1 MMLRRI
7 RYWLGSAERARLL
20 REEMEIHLEMKVQE
34 LMEDGMTESD
44 ARGAARRQFGNFARK
59 QEESRETWIAGW
71 LGDLLQDTVYAVRLI
86 RKQPGFA
93 AVAVI
98 SAALGIGACSLIF
111 GLANFALF
119 RPLPVENPSRL
130 ESISGKSQR
139 EKRAGMSMAYPD
151 FNDLCQARSF
161 EDMTAYFSFLPATIS
176 SGGEP
181 QRYWGT
187 LATAN
192 YFDVVR
198 PSFALGRGFDPG
210 RDDVTGEPPVVVL
223 SYSLWRSRFQGDPA
237 MVGRDIELNG
247 RKATVIGVTGPEFRG
262 TEVMSFSDFWI
273 PFSMLDSVPELSLG
287 VDRIHNRDGQWLAVI
302 GRLRDGV
309 GAKTAASEIDVI
321 SQRLS
326 AAFPGT
332 NRDRSFHAERAGQ
345 LNPGLRNMI
354 VLFFLMLLGVAAL
367 VLCTACANVANLL
380 LARAS
385 ARQKEIATRLA
396 IGAGRG
402 RLVRQLLTES
412 VMLALLGGIGGYAIA
427 RMGAA
432 AIGRFQVPIALPV
445 GIAVSLDDRV
455 MVFCMALSTM
465 TGLIFGLVP
474 ALRATRPDLVGALK
488 DERVRL
494 GQSRRFG
501 LRNVLVVAQV
511 TVCMVLLICSGL
523 FLRSLY
529 SAGHI
534 ETGFA
539 NRNLLMLG
547 FDPNMTR
554 HSAGDTRHIV
564 DAVLEDTSAMAGV
577 ESSSISSSV
586 PLNLEGTHNWFVP
599 ADGANRR
606 ISADIYSIA
615 PRFFETLG
623 IRMIDGQDF
632 RQGASADDIVI
643 VNQAAAD
650 QAFHH
655 QNPIGR
661 RILYFGRTVR
671 IVGLVATTKSHT
683 IGEDPRP
690 ILYFPMTKDLRGNDS
705 LTGMT
710 LVLRTRG
717 DPAGYAS
724 LVRETIRK
732 IDPSMAVFDVRTMD
746 MQLSRALL
754 LPRSAAFLFGVAGLV
769 GLLIATVGIYG
780 VISFSV
786 AQQSKEIGIR
796 MALGAMRGQVLGM
809 VLRQGLALTAAG
821 CAIGVG
827 LSMALARMAASLLY
841 GVSPIDAVTFLCVP
855 PILLLVALAA
865 CLIPAQRAASL
876 DPIGALKYE

>member
-1 MMLRRI
+1 MIGRRI
-7 RYWLGSAERARLL
+7 RYWFSSGKRARLL

-34 LMEDGMTESD
+34 LMEDGMPESD
-44 ARGAARRQFGNFARK
+44 ARGAARRQFGNLTRQ
-59 QEESRETWIAGW
+59 QEESRETWIARW
-71 LGDLLQDTVYAVRLI
+71 SGDLLQDTVFAIRMI

-130 ESISGKSQR
+130 ESISGRSAR
-139 EKRAGMSMAYPD
+139 EKRAGLTMSYPD
-151 FNDLCQARSF
+151 FNDLRQAHSF
-161 EDMTAYFSFLPATIS
+161 EGMTAYFAFLPATIS
-176 SGGEP
+176 SSGQP

-198 PSFALGRGFDPG
+198 PSFALGRGFDPDS
-210 RDDVTGEPPVVVL
+210 DDAVVL
-223 SYSLWRSRFQGDPA
+223 SYTLWRSRFQSDPA
-237 MVGRDIELNG
+237 IVGRDIELNG
-247 RKATVIGVTGPEFRG
+247 RKVNVIGITGPEFRG

-273 PFSMLDSVPELSLG
+273 PFSMLTSVPELSLG
-287 VDRIHNRDGQWLAVI
+287 VDRTHNREGQWLAVI

-309 GAKTAASEIDVI
+309 GAQTAASEIEVI
-321 SQRLS
+321 GQRLS
-326 AAFPGT
+326 SAFPAT
-332 NRDRSFHAERAGQ
+332 NRDRSFQVERAGQ

-354 VLFFLMLLGVAAL
+354 VVFFMMLLGVAAL

-402 RLVRQLLTES
+402 RLIRQLLTES
-412 VMLALLGGIGGYAIA
+412 VTLALLGGIGGYAIA
-427 RMGAA
+427 RIGAA

-445 GIAVSLDDRV
+445 DITVSLDYRV
-455 MVFCMALSTM
+455 LMFCVALSTA
-465 TGLIFGLVP
+465 TGLIFGLIP

-511 TVCMVLLICSGL
+511 AVCMVLLICSGL
-523 FLRSLY
+523 FLRSLH

-554 HSAGDTRHIV
+554 RSPSDTRHIL

-577 ESSSISSSV
+577 ESSTISSSV
-586 PLNLEGTHNWFVP
+586 PLNLEGTHNFFVP
-599 ADGANRR
+599 ADQAAGVENRR

-632 RQGASADDIVI
+632 RPGGSADDIVI

-650 QAFHH
+650 QAFHR
-655 QNPIGR
+655 QNPVGR
-661 RILYFGRTVR
+661 RILYFGKAVR

-683 IGEDPRP
+683 IGEEPRP
-690 ILYFPMTKDLRGNDS
+690 ILYFPLAKDLRGNDS

-710 LVLRTRG
+710 LVLRTRD
-717 DPAGYAS
+717 DPAGYAP

-746 MQLSRALL
+746 TQLSRALL
-754 LPRSAAFLFGVAGLV
+754 LPRSAAFLFGMAGVV

-786 AQQSKEIGIR
+786 AQKSKEIGIR

-827 LSMALARMAASLLY
+827 LSLALARMAASLLY

-855 PILLLVALAA
+855 PVLLLVALAA

-876 DPIGALKYE
+876 DPIGCLRYE